1 MAPSPRYVVIG
12 GGIIGLA
19 VADRLVSARPGSH
32 VTVVEKEN
40 TWAAH
45 QTGRNSGVIHS
56 GLYYAPG
63 SLKAR
68 MCRAGAQVH
77 GPLRRGEGIAHE
89 ICGKLVVATS
99 QNQLPGLR
107 RLYERGLA
115 NGLAVTQLSP
125 AEAEGARAACPRPGR
140 VARAQHRHHR
150 LRRGV
155 PGPGPKPA
163 RLPAPT

>member
-19 VADRLVSARPGSH
+19 VADRLVAARPGSH

-68 MCRAGAQVH
+68 MCRAGARSMV
-77 GPLRRGEGIAHE
+77 RFAEERGIAHE

-99 QNQLPGLR
+99 QNQLAGGQR
-107 RLYERGLA
+107 RVDR
-115 NGLAVTQLSP
+115 SP
-125 AEAEGARAACPRPGR
+125 RRARA
-140 VARAQHRHHR
+140 RA
-150 LRRGV
+150 
-155 PGPGPKPA
+155 
-163 RLPAPT
+163 